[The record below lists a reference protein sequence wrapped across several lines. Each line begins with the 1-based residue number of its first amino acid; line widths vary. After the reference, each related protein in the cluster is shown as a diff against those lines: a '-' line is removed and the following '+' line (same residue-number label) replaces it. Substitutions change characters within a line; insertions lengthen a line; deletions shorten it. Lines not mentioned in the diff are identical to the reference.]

1 MVPSTDD
8 GITLA
13 IPQGGSA
20 VLECNTKDDGRHY
33 TLLWFPKP
41 DNINRKLLSNG
52 NLFISSF
59 QLGINKTEDSC
70 FCLLLYQ
77 DSRKQR
83 LFTLVYDESKFWTQ
97 YDTLQCLHTL
107 MATGCLVCRLGEW
120 IRRGLIK
127 IIIVNNNLLFC
138 FYIISNEY

>member
-20 VLECNTKDDGRHY
+20 VLECNTKDGGGHL
-33 TLLWFPKP
+33 TPLWYPEP
-41 DNINRKLLSNG
+41 DNINTKLLSNG

-59 QLGINKTEDSC
+59 QLGINKTEDSF

-107 MATGCLVCRLGEW
+107 MATGCLVC
-120 IRRGLIK
+120 
-127 IIIVNNNLLFC
+127 
-138 FYIISNEY
+138 